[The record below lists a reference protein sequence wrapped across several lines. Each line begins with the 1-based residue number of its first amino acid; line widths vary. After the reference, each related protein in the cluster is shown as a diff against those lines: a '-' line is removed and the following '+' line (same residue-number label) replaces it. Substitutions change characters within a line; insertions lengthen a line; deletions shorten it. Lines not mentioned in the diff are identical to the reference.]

1 MAVTPSWLTDE
12 AIQRTQ
18 ALGDEMAKFL
28 LRRSRQK
35 KINPDAQVKPGR
47 RLLKML
53 AELKARERGS
63 ERGKR

>member
-1 MAVTPSWLTDE
+1 MAVTPSWLADE
-12 AIQRTQ
+12 AIERTH

-35 KINPDAQVKPGR
+35 KINPNAKVKPGR

-53 AELKARERGS
+53 AELEARERGS
-63 ERGKR
+63 GRGKP